1 VTSSAERLQNA
12 IDRMHEPWAGV
23 HALDFA
29 NTLEPRGGP
38 PPLTLPEGY
47 ELRDELTTYDDLVGW
62 AVHKATIDVATGSA
76 LISEAD
82 GDPDSRDT
90 ILSRALTL
98 RDAIYR
104 VFWQIAEDGTPS
116 SADVNVIMDEYADAT
131 AHATLVVTAS
141 SVAWEWVVSDQSLAR
156 PLWPVARSAF
166 ELLTTGERNRI
177 KVCPGP
183 GRPPLPCGWLFY
195 DTTKNGSRRWCSMSD
210 CGAVT
215 KARLQTDRRRAQ
227 RAASRS

>member
-1 VTSSAERLQNA
+1 
-12 IDRMHEPWAGV
+12 MHEPWAGV

-62 AVHKATIDVATGSA
+62 AVHKGTIDVATGQA
-76 LISEAD
+76 LLDNAD
-82 GDPDSRDT
+82 DDSKGTDA
-90 ILSRALTL
+90 ILTRAHAL

-104 VFWQIAEDGTPS
+104 VFWQIANGALPS
-116 SADVNVIMDEYADAT
+116 SDDLNLIMGEYVDAT
-131 AHATLVVTAS
+131 AHATIAVTAS
-141 SVAWEWVVSDQSLAR
+141 SVNWTWDEGDQSLAR
-156 PLWPVARSAF
+156 PLWPVARSALD
-166 ELLTTGERNRI
+166 LLTTGERDRV

-210 CGAVT
+210 CGAAT
-215 KARLQTDRRRAQ
+215 KARLQTDRRRAK
-227 RAASRS
+227 RASSRS